1 MVEYRDSVEGLTSY
15 DFEGFCIGWGRPLTG
30 EELLR
35 VLQGSHYVG
44 VALRGGRVIG
54 FVNAV
59 SDGAFMA
66 FIPLL
71 EVRPDEQRQGIGS
84 ELVRRAMERYRSLY
98 GVDLICDE
106 GLVPFYSRLGMTS
119 VSGMVYRNRSFQLG
133 Q

>member
-30 EELLR
+30 AELLR

-59 SDGAFMA
+59 SDGVFMA

-71 EVRPDEQRQGIGS
+71 EVRPDEQGQGIGS
-84 ELVRRAMERYRSLY
+84 ELVRRAMERYRDFY
-98 GVDLICDE
+98 GVDLLCDE
-106 GLVPFYSRLGMTS
+106 GLTPFYSRLGMTP
-119 VSGMVYRNRSFQLG
+119 VSGMVFRNWSFSFG
-133 Q
+133 P